1 MPAKYDPITMQEV
14 PGTRWEPP
22 VEDRIRN
29 IARHCYS
36 IVIHSNSTVVAI
48 DRIERFIR
56 RILDKE
62 AS

>member
-1 MPAKYDPITMQEV
+1 MQEV

-36 IVIHSNSTVVAI
+36 IVIHSNSTVMAI
-48 DRIERFIR
+48 DQIERFLR